1 MGPKMGPGAGRFGD
15 RRLKAFF
22 TKHAFFVIF
31 RGRFLHGVLEVL
43 GCLLGG
49 SWVS

>member
-1 MGPKMGPGAGRFGD
+1 MGPILSGKRD
-15 RRLKAFF
+15 RHLKAFL
-22 TKHAFFVIF
+22 TRGSFFVIF
-31 RGRFLHGVLEVL
+31 LGRFLHGVLELL